1 MSTQASRKSC
11 SRASLESV
19 SQSIFLLSHPAFG
32 ILFAEHGSR
41 CQRQLCACDQK
52 FVYCLKRNM
61 RSYNPLYQYFPNFLC
76 T

>member
-11 SRASLESV
+11 SRASLDSV
-19 SQSIFLLSHPAFG
+19 SQSVCLLSHPAFG

-41 CQRQLCACDQK
+41 CQQQLCACDQK
-52 FVYCLKRNM
+52 FVYCLERNM

>member
-11 SRASLESV
+11 SRASLESL
-19 SQSIFLLSHPAFG
+19 SQSISLLSHPSFG
-32 ILFAEHGSR
+32 ILSTEHGSS
-41 CQRQLCACDQK
+41 CQGQLCVCDQK